1 MPNFEEV
8 NGVQYSSG
16 VKVVIYGQEGVGKST
31 LAAAFP
37 GAVFIDCEGST
48 TRMNVRRLQKP
59 TSWQM
64 LCDEVEFVRQ
74 RHGDKG
80 YQTLIIDTFDWA
92 ERLALDDICAA
103 HKITGIEGLNYG
115 KGWEYEKEMIGRFL
129 DNTERLIAE
138 GVNVV
143 FLCHAISRKTTA
155 PEVMEE
161 YDHWELKL
169 GSKTTNKIAPLLKE
183 WSDMTLFLAFQTNI
197 IATDDKG
204 KKHKATSTKR
214 VMYTTK
220 SAWWDAKN
228 RFGLPEI
235 LPIDFGAIAH
245 IFAPATVSNLETVQQ
260 EQKTPVQQVI
270 AKAQAQGIPTK
281 PEEDLSDFKSQAE
294 LAAQDAAPAPK
305 PALPEGIPQKLAD
318 LMQEHNVQPHQIEHI
333 SSSVWKYFA
342 QGQPMNTYPA
352 DYHDYLAA
360 NWGAVLDAVR
370 ANCKDYVPF

>member
-1 MPNFEEV
+1 MPNFEEI
-8 NGVQYSSG
+8 NGVQYNSG

-31 LAAAFP
+31 LASCFP

-74 RHGDKG
+74 RHSDKG
-80 YQTLIIDTFDWA
+80 YQTVIIDTFDWA
-92 ERLALDDICAA
+92 ERLALDDICAT

-129 DNTERLIAE
+129 DSTERLIAE

-143 FLCHAISRKTTA
+143 FLCHAIARKTTA

-235 LPIDFGAIAH
+235 LPIEFGAIAH
-245 IFAPATVSNLETVQQ
+245 LFTPTTVSNTETVQQ
-260 EQKTPVQQVI
+260 PSQTPAQQMI
-270 AKAQAQGIPTK
+270 AQAQAQGIPTHA
-281 PEEDLSDFKSQAE
+281 EEDLSDYKSQEE
-294 LAAQDAAPAPK
+294 LAAESAAPAPQ
-305 PALPEGIPQKLAD
+305 PLQGIPQKLAD
-318 LMQEHNVQPHQIEHI
+318 LMQEHNVQPHHIEHI
-333 SSSVWKYFA
+333 SSAVWKYFA

-352 DYHDYLAA
+352 DYHDYLTA
-360 NWGAVLDAVR
+360 NWGAVLDAVK

>member
-1 MPNFEEV
+1 MPNFEEI
-8 NGVQYSSG
+8 NGIRTDAG
-16 VKVVIYGQEGVGKST
+16 IKVVIYGQEGVGKST
-31 LAAAFP
+31 LASCFP

-74 RHGDKG
+74 KHAERG
-80 YQTLIIDTFDWA
+80 YQTLIFDTFDWA
-92 ERLALDDICAA
+92 ERLALDDICAT
-103 HKITGIEGLNYG
+103 HKVNGIEGLNYG

-129 DNTERLIAE
+129 DMTERLIAE

-143 FLCHAISRKTTA
+143 FLCHAIARKTTA

-183 WSDMTLFLAFQTNI
+183 WSDMTLFLAFRTNV

-204 KKHKATSTKR
+204 KKHKATSTER

-245 IFAPATVSNLETVQQ
+245 IFTAQQ
-260 EQKTPVQQVI
+260 PEPQKPPVQQMI
-270 AKAQAQGIPTK
+270 AQAQAQGIPTN
-281 PEEDLSDFKSQAE
+281 PVDDLSDFKSQEE
-294 LAAQDAAPAPK
+294 LAAEFAAPASQP
-305 PALPEGIPQKLAD
+305 LQGIPQKLAD
-318 LMQEHNVQPHQIEHI
+318 LMQEHNVRPHHIEHI

-352 DYHDYLAA
+352 DYHDYLTA
-360 NWGAVLDAVR
+360 NWGAVLDAVK

>member
-1 MPNFEEV
+1 MPSFEEV
-8 NGVQYSSG
+8 NGIQFGSG
-16 VKVVIYGQEGVGKST
+16 IKVVIYGQEGVGKST
-31 LAAAFP
+31 LASCFP

-92 ERLALDDICAA
+92 ERLALDDICAV
-103 HKITGIEGLNYG
+103 HKVNGIEGLNYG

-129 DNTERLIAE
+129 DSTERLIAE
-138 GVNVV
+138 GVNIV
-143 FLCHAISRKTTA
+143 FLCHAISRKTTT

-183 WSDMTLFLAFQTNI
+183 WSDMTLFLAFRTNI

-204 KKHKATSTKR
+204 KKHKATSAER

-220 SAWWDAKN
+220 TAWWDAKN

-245 IFAPATVSNLETVQQ
+245 IFAPANVSNTETVQQ
-260 EQKTPVQQVI
+260 AQRTPVQQVVD
-270 AKAQAQGIPTK
+270 KALAQGIPTT
-281 PEEDLSDFKSQAE
+281 PTDDLSDFKSQEE
-294 LAAQDAAPAPK
+294 LAAQDSTPAPK

-318 LMQEHNVQPHQIEHI
+318 LMQEHNVQPHHIEFV
-333 SSSVWKYFA
+333 SADVWHYFA
-342 QGQPMNTYPA
+342 HGQPMNTYPA
-352 DYHDYLAA
+352 DYHDYLTA
-360 NWGAVLDAVR
+360 NWGAVLDAVK
-370 ANCKDYVPF
+370 ASCKDYVPF

>member
-8 NGVQYSSG
+8 NGIQFDSG
-16 VKVVIYGQEGVGKST
+16 IKVVIYGQEGVGKST
-31 LAAAFP
+31 LASCFP

-74 RHGDKG
+74 RHADKG
-80 YQTLIIDTFDWA
+80 YQTLIFDTFDWA
-92 ERLALDDICAA
+92 ERLALDDICAT
-103 HKITGIEGLNYG
+103 HKVNGIEGLNYG

-129 DNTERLIAE
+129 DSTERLIAE

-143 FLCHAISRKTTA
+143 FLCHAISRKATV
-155 PEVMEE
+155 PEVMDE

-183 WSDMTLFLAFQTNI
+183 WSDMTLFLAFRTNV

-204 KKHKATSTKR
+204 KKHKATSTER

-245 IFAPATVSNLETVQQ
+245 LFSPATVSNMETVQQ
-260 EQKTPVQQVI
+260 PVQTPAQQMV
-270 AKAQAQGIPTK
+270 AQAQAQGIRTTPI
-281 PEEDLSDFKSQAE
+281 DDVSDFKSQEE
-294 LAAQDAAPAPK
+294 LAAADVPKEPEPAMQ
-305 PALPEGIPQKLAD
+305 GVPQKLSD
-318 LMQEHNVQPHQIEHI
+318 LMHEHNVKPHHIEFV
-333 SSSVWKYFA
+333 SSDVWHYFA

-352 DYHDYLAA
+352 DYHDYLTA
-360 NWGAVLDAVR
+360 NWGAVLDAVKI
-370 ANCKDYVPF
+370 NCNDYVPF

>member
-8 NGVQYSSG
+8 NGIQFSSG
-16 VKVVIYGQEGVGKST
+16 VKVVVYGQEGVGKST

-92 ERLALDDICAA
+92 ERLALDDICVT
-103 HKITGIEGLNYG
+103 HKVTGIEGMNYG

-228 RFGLPEI
+228 RFGLPEV

-245 IFAPATVSNLETVQQ
+245 IFAPAAGQ
-260 EQKTPVQQVI
+260 EKIITQ
-270 AKAQAQGIPTK
+270 AQAQGIPVK

-318 LMQEHNVQPHQIEHI
+318 LMQEHNVQPHQIEHV
-333 SSSVWKYFA
+333 SSAVWKYFA

>member
-1 MPNFEEV
+1 MPNFEEI
-8 NGVQYSSG
+8 NGIRTDAG
-16 VKVVIYGQEGVGKST
+16 IKVVIYGQEGVGKST
-31 LAAAFP
+31 LASCFP

-74 RHGDKG
+74 KHKEKG
-80 YQTLIIDTFDWA
+80 YQTLIFDTFDWA
-92 ERLALDDICAA
+92 ERLALDDICAT
-103 HKITGIEGLNYG
+103 HKVSGIEGLNYG

-129 DNTERLIAE
+129 DSTERLIAE

-143 FLCHAISRKTTA
+143 FLCHAIARKTTA

-183 WSDMTLFLAFQTNI
+183 WSDMTLFLAFRTNI

-204 KKHKATSTKR
+204 KKHKATSTER

-245 IFAPATVSNLETVQQ
+245 IFAPATVSNTETVQQ
-260 EQKTPVQQVI
+260 PQKSPVQQVI
-270 AKAQAQGIPTK
+270 DKALAQGIPTT
-281 PEEDLSDFKSQAE
+281 PTDDLSDFKSQAE
-294 LAAQDAAPAPK
+294 LAAQDAAPAPQ
-305 PALPEGIPQKLAD
+305 PLQGIPQKLAD
-318 LMQEHNVQPHQIEHI
+318 LMQEHNVQPHQIELV
-333 SSSVWKYFA
+333 SADVWRYFA

-352 DYHDYLAA
+352 DYHDYLTA
-360 NWGAVLDAVR
+360 NWSAVLDAVK

>member
-1 MPNFEEV
+1 MPNFEEI
-8 NGVQYSSG
+8 NGVQYNSG
-16 VKVVIYGQEGVGKST
+16 IKVVIYGQEGVGKST

-74 RHGDKG
+74 RHSDKG

-92 ERLALDDICAA
+92 ERLALDDICAT
-103 HKITGIEGLNYG
+103 HKVNGIEGLNYG

-129 DNTERLIAE
+129 DSTERLIAE
-138 GVNVV
+138 GVNIV

-235 LPIDFGAIAH
+235 LPIEFGAIAH
-245 IFAPATVSNLETVQQ
+245 LFAPATISNPETVQQ
-260 EQKTPVQQVI
+260 TPAQQMI
-270 AKAQAQGIPTK
+270 AQAQAQGIPTHA
-281 PEEDLSDFKSQAE
+281 EEDLSEFKSQEE
-294 LAAQDAAPAPK
+294 LAAESAAPAPK
-305 PALPEGIPQKLAD
+305 PLQGIPQKLAD
-318 LMQEHNVQPHQIEHI
+318 LMQEHNVQPHQIEFV
-333 SSSVWKYFA
+333 SSTVWKYFA

-352 DYHDYLAA
+352 DYHDYLTA
-360 NWGAVLDAVR
+360 NWGAVLDAVK
-370 ANCKDYVPF
+370 ANCNDYVPF

>member
-16 VKVVIYGQEGVGKST
+16 VKVVVYGQEGVGKST

-74 RHGDKG
+74 KHAEKG
-80 YQTLIIDTFDWA
+80 YQTLIFDTFDWA
-92 ERLALDDICAA
+92 ERLALDDICAT
-103 HKITGIEGLNYG
+103 HKVNGIEGLNYG

-129 DNTERLIAE
+129 DMTERLIAE

-245 IFAPATVSNLETVQQ
+245 VFAPATVSNTETVQQ
-260 EQKTPVQQVI
+260 PVQIPAQQI
-270 AKAQAQGIPTK
+270 IAQAQTQGIPTK

-294 LAAQDAAPAPK
+294 LAAQDAVPAPK

-333 SSSVWKYFA
+333 SSCVWKYFA

>member
-16 VKVVIYGQEGVGKST
+16 IKVVIYGQEGVGKST
-31 LAAAFP
+31 LASCFP

-64 LCDEVEFVRQ
+64 LCDEAEFVRQ
-74 RHGDKG
+74 KHTEKG
-80 YQTLIIDTFDWA
+80 YQTLIFDTFDWA
-92 ERLALDDICAA
+92 ERLALDDICAT
-103 HKITGIEGLNYG
+103 HKVTGIEGLNYG

-129 DNTERLIAE
+129 DTTERLISE

-143 FLCHAISRKTTA
+143 FLCHAIARKTTA

-183 WSDMTLFLAFQTNI
+183 WSDMTLFLAFRTNI

-204 KKHKATSTKR
+204 KKHKATSTER

-245 IFAPATVSNLETVQQ
+245 LFAPATVSNMETVQQ
-260 EQKTPVQQVI
+260 PAQSPAQQII
-270 AKAQAQGIPTK
+270 AQAQAQGIPTK
-281 PEEDLSDFKSQAE
+281 PSDDLSDFKSQAE
-294 LAAQDAAPAPK
+294 LAAPEPAPK
-305 PALPEGIPQKLAD
+305 PVLPEGIPQKLAD
-318 LMQEHNVQPHQIEHI
+318 LMQEHNVQPHQIEHV
-333 SSSVWKYFA
+333 SSTVWKYFA

-370 ANCKDYVPF
+370 ANCNDYVPF